1 MKRLI
6 LVLVVLA
13 LVMGVMATP
22 VGAAKGNPGKELSFS
37 GVASGQG
44 SFNFDPGAVAARCVS
59 PAPPLAFAIATFTG
73 SGHAK
78 HLGRIDIVAE
88 HCSHSDFTYSQGLL
102 TITAANGDVLLA
114 TYTNGV
120 SDFTN
125 FPPDIGFT
133 DEFTFVDG
141 GTGRF
146 AEASGGGVETGVAD
160 FFTDEFV
167 VSMEGVISYDASNRR
182 RR

>member
-6 LVLVVLA
+6 LVLVVVA
-13 LVMGVMATP
+13 LVMGVMAAP
-22 VGAAKGNPGKELSFS
+22 AGATKGDPGERLPFS

-44 SFNFDPGAVAARCVS
+44 SFNFDPDAVAARCLS
-59 PAPPLAFAIATFTG
+59 PAPPFAFAIATFSG

-78 HLGRIDIVAE
+78 HLGRIDMVAE
-88 HCSHSDFTYSQGLL
+88 HCSHSDFTYSQGIL
-102 TITAANGDVLLA
+102 TITAANGDVLVA
-114 TYTNGV
+114 TYTNGA
-120 SDFTN
+120 SDLSTF
-125 FPPDIGFT
+125 PDIGFT
-133 DEFTFVDG
+133 DDFTFVDG

-146 AEASGGGVETGVAD
+146 AEASGGGVEAGVAD
-160 FFTDEFV
+160 FNTDEFV